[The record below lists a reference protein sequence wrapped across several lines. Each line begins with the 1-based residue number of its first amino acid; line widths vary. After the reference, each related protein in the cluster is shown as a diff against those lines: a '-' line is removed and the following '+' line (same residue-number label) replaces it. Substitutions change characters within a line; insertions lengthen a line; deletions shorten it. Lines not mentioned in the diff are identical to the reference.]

1 MLPRPVPIVRRREN
15 LVFSNKFGELFD
27 DEVEGPSGAPGNYLR
42 WRWTNRGIVV
52 VGRSPLGTLFI
63 STYRYSPGLAS
74 LELPRGGWEGGETLQ
89 EAALRE
95 FAEESGYAGD
105 KVVERGQLYPETGL
119 IENAAQVVEV
129 YVTDPD
135 RLVPEPRAEVMESV
149 AESVWLSDDDVLRR
163 IADGTL
169 QCSISIAAFTMCN
182 LAH

>member
-63 STYRYSPGLAS
+63 STYRYPPGLAS
-74 LELPRGGWEGGETLQ
+74 LELPRGGWEGDETLQ

-105 KVVERGQLYPETGL
+105 EVV
-119 IENAAQVVEV
+119 
-129 YVTDPD
+129 
-135 RLVPEPRAEVMESV
+135 
-149 AESVWLSDDDVLRR
+149 
-163 IADGTL
+163 
-169 QCSISIAAFTMCN
+169 
-182 LAH
+182 